1 MGPGNK
7 LREKGDVEGDV
18 QNASLDRF
26 ATIDIDD
33 VRHSLESE
41 ERNPYGQRNEGDVEA
56 DPPHSIDDP
65 QNERQIL
72 GHEKNQ
78 DVCRHRHGQE
88 RFRTSRPRFGSGYA
102 ESHKPVDQDGK
113 NHHEDEA
120 RLAPR
125 IEEQARH
132 EQKHVLRTPAFP
144 ERHIVAGHHERQEGE
159 QEYEA
164 REKHASVESASPKRP
179 APSGGSTRSHRTKQP
194 RRTVSKTYDTKTR
207 IAENPFKP
215 IAPISRAD

>member
-78 DVCRHRHGQE
+78 DVWP
-88 RFRTSRPRFGSGYA
+88 SPPRPRALS
-102 ESHKPVDQDGK
+102 
-113 NHHEDEA
+113 
-120 RLAPR
+120 
-125 IEEQARH
+125 H
-132 EQKHVLRTPAFP
+132 EQTAIRLWIR
-144 ERHIVAGHHERQEGE
+144 
-159 QEYEA
+159 
-164 REKHASVESASPKRP
+164 REPQTS
-179 APSGGSTRSHRTKQP
+179 
-194 RRTVSKTYDTKTR
+194 
-207 IAENPFKP
+207 
-215 IAPISRAD
+215 